1 MRWWSDQKDMK
12 RKKNGWLATVRNF
25 IRGDAEKSQNK
36 IKASAKNNSFD
47 MEGALK
53 FLNNDF

>member
-1 MRWWSDQKDMK
+1 MK
-12 RKKNGWLATVRNF
+12 RTKNGWLATVRNF
-25 IRGDAEKSQNK
+25 IRGDAEKNK
-36 IKASAKNNSFD
+36 VKLKPQHNDNNFD